1 MAAVVEPM
9 AADPAKHRGELIER
23 LDSLRRNE
31 RFCDVTVLVAVKD
44 KEFNKRTSVRPST
57 NRLAEFC
64 MVLSWYSGAQL
75 WNNLPV
81 DLRQASSLAD
91 FKSKLSRHSLK

>member
-64 MVLSWYSGAQL
+64 MVHTLM
-75 WNNLPV
+75 NHCHPV
-81 DLRQASSLAD
+81 VCKTLYL
-91 FKSKLSRHSLK
+91 